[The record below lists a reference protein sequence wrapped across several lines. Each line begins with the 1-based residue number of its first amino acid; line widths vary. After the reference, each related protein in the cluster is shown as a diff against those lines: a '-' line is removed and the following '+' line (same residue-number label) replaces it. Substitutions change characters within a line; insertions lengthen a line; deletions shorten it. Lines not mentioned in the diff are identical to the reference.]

1 MTTASEPLPAEAWG
15 EALLDRLALLAG
27 HSEPGPGVTRRLAT
41 AEHRAAHELLTGWM
55 TAAGMAVHMD
65 AAGNT
70 VGRYEG
76 SEPGLPALM
85 MGSHQ
90 DTVRQGGRYDGILG
104 VVVPLACVEALHAAG
119 ERLPFALEV
128 VAFGDEEGLRFGTGL
143 FGSTA
148 ITGTPQPED
157 LAREDEEG
165 VSLGQALRDF
175 GLDPEA
181 IPEAARRPEEL
192 LAFVELHIEQGPV
205 LESEGLPVGLV
216 TDITNGANLTVTL
229 TGTAGHA
236 GTVPMR
242 QRQDA
247 LVAAAEAVQAVE
259 TLCRGRDDL
268 VGTVGKL
275 DLEPGATNVIPGRCR
290 FAVDI
295 RSPAAEVLE
304 TAVTGLRAAFG
315 RIAEARGIALEIE
328 GGYKLPGCPCT
339 PWLMEQL
346 EAAIL
351 AEGIAPRR
359 LFSGAGHDAMALR
372 KIADIAMLFVRCTG
386 GISHNPAEAITAAD
400 AGTAARVLLRFIR
413 AFDPSRAPAKG

>member
-1 MTTASEPLPAEAWG
+1 MTAASEPLPAEAWG
-15 EALLDRLALLAG
+15 RALLDRLERLAG

-41 AEHRAAHELLTGWM
+41 AEHRAVHELLAGWM
-55 TAAGMAVHMD
+55 AEAGMAVRMD

-70 VGRYEG
+70 IGRYEG
-76 SEPGLPALM
+76 SAPRMPALM

-104 VVVPLACVEALHAAG
+104 VVVPLACVEALNATG
-119 ERLPFALEV
+119 ERLPFAIEV

-148 ITGTPQPED
+148 IIGEPQPQD
-157 LAREDEEG
+157 LARSDEEG
-165 VSLGQALRDF
+165 VTLAQALRDF
-175 GLDPEA
+175 GLDPDA

-192 LAFVELHIEQGPV
+192 LAFVEVHIEQGPV

-216 TDITNGANLTVTL
+216 TDITNGATMTVTL

-275 DLEPGATNVIPGRCR
+275 ELEPGASNVIPGRCR
-290 FAVDI
+290 FTVDI
-295 RSPAAEVLE
+295 RSPGAEVLE
-304 TAVTGLRAAFG
+304 DAVAGLRAAFE
-315 RIAEARGIALEIE
+315 RIAEARGIGLEID
-328 GGYKLPGCPCT
+328 GRYKLPGCPCT

-346 EAAIL
+346 EAAIV

-359 LFSGAGHDAMALR
+359 LFSGAGHDAMALHR
-372 KIADIAMLFVRCTG
+372 IADIAMLFVRCTD
-386 GISHNPAEAITAAD
+386 GISHNPAEAITAED

-413 AFDPSRAPAKG
+413 AFDPARAPARA

>member
-1 MTTASEPLPAEAWG
+1 MTAAYEPLPADAWG
-15 EALLDRLALLAG
+15 RTLLERLEQLAG
-27 HSEPGPGVTRRLAT
+27 HSEPGPGVTRRLAS
-41 AEHRAAHELLTGWM
+41 AEHRAVHELLAGWM
-55 TAAGMAVHMD
+55 TEAGMAVRMD

-70 VGRYEG
+70 IGRYEG
-76 SEPGLPALM
+76 SEPGMPALM

-104 VVVPLACVEALHAAG
+104 VMVPLACVEALHAAG
-119 ERLPFALEV
+119 EHLPFALEV

-148 ITGTPQPED
+148 IIGTPQPED
-157 LAREDEEG
+157 LARTDDEG
-165 VSLGQALRDF
+165 ITLAQALRDF

-192 LAFVELHIEQGPV
+192 LAFVEVHIEQGPV

-216 TDITNGANLTVTL
+216 TDITNGANMTVTL
-229 TGTAGHA
+229 TGNAGHA

-259 TLCRGRDDL
+259 TLCRARDDL

-275 DLEPGATNVIPGRCR
+275 ELEPGATNVIPGRCR
-290 FAVDI
+290 FTVDI
-295 RSPAAEVLE
+295 RSPGAAVLE
-304 TAVTGLRAAFG
+304 TAVTGLRAAFE
-315 RIAEARGIALEIE
+315 RIAEARGIGLEAE
-328 GGYKLPGCPCT
+328 ERYKLPGCPCT
-339 PWLMEQL
+339 PWLMDRL
-346 EAAIL
+346 EAAIV

-372 KIADIAMLFVRCTG
+372 KITDIAMLFVRCTG
-386 GISHNPAEAITAAD
+386 GISHNPAEAITAED

-413 AFDPSRAPAKG
+413 AFDPARAPARG